1 MFIHKVYSM
10 LRAKE
15 LSLFDVFVRMDV
27 NKSGCL
33 TKIELKTG
41 IQSLGIVI
49 TQSEM
54 DMLWKSINVHVK
66 KKPTEIKEEPSWK
79 RRTLTEKNRCTEE
92 DVSYNEFILT
102 FVDAGCI
109 KFEKSTDNRNTLIN
123 KYRSQLQRLNLNVEK
138 AYRMYDDQDVRFV
151 FKNDFI
157 DISNAHRL
165 EFTHEELEK
174 IFEIICEPQATNKEK
189 MDM

>member
-1 MFIHKVYSM
+1 M

-54 DMLWKSINVHVK
+54 DMLWKSIMVHVK
-66 KKPTEIKEEPSWK
+66 KKPTEVKEEPSWK
-79 RRTLTEKNRCTEE
+79 RTLT
-92 DVSYNEFILT
+92 
-102 FVDAGCI
+102 
-109 KFEKSTDNRNTLIN
+109 
-123 KYRSQLQRLNLNVEK
+123 
-138 AYRMYDDQDVRFV
+138 
-151 FKNDFI
+151 
-157 DISNAHRL
+157 
-165 EFTHEELEK
+165 
-174 IFEIICEPQATNKEK
+174 
-189 MDM
+189 